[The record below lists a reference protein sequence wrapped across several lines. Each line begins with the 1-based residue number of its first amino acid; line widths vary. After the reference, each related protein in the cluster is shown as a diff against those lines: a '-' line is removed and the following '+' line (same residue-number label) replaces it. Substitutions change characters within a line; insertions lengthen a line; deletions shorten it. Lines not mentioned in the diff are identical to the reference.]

1 MNPAELEI
9 DLGTTTIQCTPD
21 EIAATFTAFLR
32 EMRLVARLL
41 RADERMA
48 LRLIMSHE
56 SGTLTVGEVFRGF
69 TRESEGHK
77 TLRRLRAAQ
86 FIRPA
91 KTGRWDPDERI
102 EVKPF
107 ARLMWERM
115 GEAELCSDEAAI
127 PEAAPAEEPV
137 AVTVPRGVVEWD
149 MDDVLDLHEYQEEMR
164 EKA

>member
-21 EIAATFTAFLR
+21 EIAATFTACLR

-41 RADERMA
+41 RADERVA
-48 LRLIMSHE
+48 LRLIMSRD

-86 FIRPA
+86 FVRPA
-91 KTGRWDPDERI
+91 QTGRWDPDERI

-115 GEAELCSDEAAI
+115 GEAELFSEENEI
-127 PEAAPAEEPV
+127 PEASPIEEPV
-137 AVTVPRGVVEWD
+137 ASTRGAVEWD
-149 MDDVLDLHEYQEEMR
+149 MDDLLDLREYQDQLR